1 MDCFTSTDEF
11 FDDLKNPEKLKIAVV
26 LPVYNTAPYL
36 CECLESL
43 ICQIHA
49 NFVIYAV
56 DDGSCDGS
64 GTILDEYASLDDRF
78 RVFHTRNNG
87 VSSARNFAL
96 EQIEKNGEA
105 HLVAFCDSDDVVNPN
120 FLQLYAS
127 AAAKFRVQFV
137 TIGYQSFD
145 KNGFINRSV
154 ENHSPILLDKE
165 KVLGFCLG
173 IQPESKKSSARA
185 NFLNNIAF
193 CSWLIRGIRFNPE
206 RNIGEDL
213 EFRFLA
219 LQRMRRGVAL
229 SDVGYNYRIRK
240 SSLSSDVSLLFLFLD
255 LELYISWLK
264 FGGGRSCEFSKGVLR
279 LACGKFKQA
288 LIWAND
294 NNELNSSW
302 KEFAK
307 YYAQLFPGIIV
318 PSFWGT
324 VFILFRFGPRVMSS
338 YLNFKRRKARSLQ
351 SKRDEKMLSAF
362 D

>member
-1 MDCFTSTDEF
+1 
-11 FDDLKNPEKLKIAVV
+11 
-26 LPVYNTAPYL
+26 
-36 CECLESL
+36 
-43 ICQIHA
+43 
-49 NFVIYAV
+49 
-56 DDGSCDGS
+56 
-64 GTILDEYASLDDRF
+64 
-78 RVFHTRNNG
+78 
-87 VSSARNFAL
+87 
-96 EQIEKNGEA
+96 
-105 HLVAFCDSDDVVNPN
+105 
-120 FLQLYAS
+120 
-127 AAAKFRVQFV
+127 
-137 TIGYQSFD
+137 
-145 KNGFINRSV
+145 
-154 ENHSPILLDKE
+154 
-165 KVLGFCLG
+165 
-173 IQPESKKSSARA
+173 
-185 NFLNNIAF
+185 
-193 CSWLIRGIRFNPE
+193 
-206 RNIGEDL
+206 
-213 EFRFLA
+213 
-219 LQRMRRGVAL
+219 MRRGVAL

-264 FGGGRSCEFSKGVLR
+264 FGGGRSSEFSKGVLR

-294 NNELNSSW
+294 NNELDSSW